1 MTETTE
7 SAGETEYLT
16 LHSPGNG
23 EAVRADQRD
32 TQGFA
37 VSTQRLQVLSH
48 QASQTTDS
56 PHPTREGLNYGRTMN
71 AVSTRPV
78 LSVVASPGKRRSIL
92 DLAVEAER
100 RGFAGL
106 ACPTLGGALGLCVSL
121 AHETQ
126 RIRFY
131 TAIQGI
137 YGTSAN
143 EIANLAAHI
152 DEVSDGRFGLGL
164 GVSHEPMVRRLGV
177 AMGPPLSDMRD
188 FVASL
193 RAVEKYSGRLPPI
206 YVAALRDRM
215 FDLAQEI
222 GQGAL
227 WANASFRNTTTQVE
241 RVGPAQAADG
251 FYLANMIPT
260 VIDDDRQAAAAVN
273 RKTMQVYVR
282 LPNYRNYWKASGY
295 VEEMEAI
302 ERALDEGRSDSLAE
316 LMSDEWLADCTL
328 FGSRDEVLQGFERW
342 RDIGVEPIAVMSS
355 TSGGQVKAINELFSA
370 YD

>member
-1 MTETTE
+1 MT
-7 SAGETEYLT
+7 SSDLPA
-16 LHSPGNG
+16 
-23 EAVRADQRD
+23 
-32 TQGFA
+32 
-37 VSTQRLQVLSH
+37 
-48 QASQTTDS
+48 
-56 PHPTREGLNYGRTMN
+56 
-71 AVSTRPV
+71 
-78 LSVVASPGKRRSIL
+78 LSVVASAGKRRAIL

-121 AHETQ
+121 AHVTE

-152 DEVSDGRFGLGL
+152 HEVSGGRFGLGL

-188 FVASL
+188 FVGSL
-193 RAVEKYSGRLPPI
+193 RAVEKYSGQLPPI
-206 YVAALRDRM
+206 YVAALRNRM
-215 FDLAQEI
+215 LDLAQEI

-227 WANASFRNTTTQVE
+227 WANASFRNTTSQVKRISE
-241 RVGPAQAADG
+241 THRSDG

-260 VIDDDRQAAAAVN
+260 VIDEDRRAAAAVN
-273 RKTMQVYVR
+273 RKTMNVYVR
-282 LPNYRNYWKASGY
+282 LPNYRNYWKAAGY

-302 ERALDEGRSDSLAE
+302 EKAIDEGRTEALSD
-316 LMSDEWLADCTL
+316 LMSDEWLSDCTL
-328 FGSRDEVLQGFERW
+328 YGSRDEVLEGFERW
-342 RDIGVEPIAVMSS
+342 RAIGVEPIAVMSS
-355 TSGGQVKAINELFSA
+355 TTGGQAKAINELFAA